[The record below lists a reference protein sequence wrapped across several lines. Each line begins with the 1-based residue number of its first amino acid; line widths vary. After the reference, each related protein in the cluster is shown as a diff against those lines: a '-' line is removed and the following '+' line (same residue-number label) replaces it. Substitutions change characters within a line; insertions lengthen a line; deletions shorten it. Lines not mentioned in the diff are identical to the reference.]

1 MRESTAKPA
10 FHPVI
15 EPTTLKYAPQDKAP
29 VCLLDLDAEGL
40 VTALH
45 TESRAL
51 FRAAMVLIMTP
62 HICDYLTQHAPQ
74 ELLQLRAAC
83 GLTEAVV
90 GAATKHGPNCRCG
103 GCR

>member
-1 MRESTAKPA
+1 MSEQKAKRE

-15 EPTTLKYAPQDKAP
+15 EPTTLKYLPQDKAP
-29 VCLLDLDAEGL
+29 VCLHALDQGL
-40 VTALH
+40 VSKLYDEGAPLY
-45 TESRAL
+45 
-51 FRAAMVLIMTP
+51 RAAMVLIMTP

-90 GAATKHGPNCRCG
+90 GAPTKHGPDCACGRCR
-103 GCR
+103 

>member
-1 MRESTAKPA
+1 MSERDAKRE

-15 EPTTLKYAPQDKAP
+15 EPTTLKYAPRDKAP
-29 VCLLDLDAEGL
+29 VCFFAADQGL
-40 VTALH
+40 ITTLH

-51 FRAAMVLIMTP
+51 FRAAMTLIMTP

-90 GAATKHGPNCRCG
+90 GATTKHGPDCACGRCR
-103 GCR
+103 